1 MKKIYMIL
9 SAVLCLA
16 ACDNPLEYKPADK
29 NDELIVNALMD
40 ASETSH
46 KVSLA
51 ISCTEKVR
59 PVQRAELRCFVNG
72 KRVATTRQLLD
83 NSELGDSG
91 NWGAKTRWLCFNA
104 SFKSGDL
111 VRIEV
116 QADGKFSAS
125 CEQVVPAAPNLDS
138 AEASLEK
145 KEGDEYPRKYF
156 FEIKLKDSADQVD
169 YYRLCMRNHVV
180 STYYDRE
187 GNVISKET
195 FRREIPMEIDNDPI
209 LNEGHIGG
217 SGGFDFE
224 LGSPNEFGAF
234 YDSLFDGKTAT
245 LRPAID
251 RAFLASFDYQ
261 MPEHTYSVQLDFYVD
276 VVLLKI
282 PKRYYHY
289 LLAMNLLRGGSD
301 DLALEDI
308 QIPDNIDGG
317 IGFVGLSSSSVE
329 TVFLESNSFVVN
341 LY

>member
-125 CEQVVPAAPNLDS
+125 CEQV
-138 AEASLEK
+138 
-145 KEGDEYPRKYF
+145 
-156 FEIKLKDSADQVD
+156 
-169 YYRLCMRNHVV
+169 
-180 STYYDRE
+180 
-187 GNVISKET
+187 
-195 FRREIPMEIDNDPI
+195 
-209 LNEGHIGG
+209 
-217 SGGFDFE
+217 
-224 LGSPNEFGAF
+224 
-234 YDSLFDGKTAT
+234 
-245 LRPAID
+245 
-251 RAFLASFDYQ
+251 
-261 MPEHTYSVQLDFYVD
+261 
-276 VVLLKI
+276 
-282 PKRYYHY
+282 
-289 LLAMNLLRGGSD
+289 
-301 DLALEDI
+301 
-308 QIPDNIDGG
+308 
-317 IGFVGLSSSSVE
+317 
-329 TVFLESNSFVVN
+329 
-341 LY
+341 